1 MQKNNEFEKA
11 LIDLMDILGYNRIPQ
26 NKKTC
31 TNKNCDCEKAKS
43 VKDLYNDYVEKKNNS
58 TSSYKGFKMENI
70 NGENDETTGVKLTYI
85 VPGVDKS
92 ELNISFDDNTC
103 NVTCEKEI
111 MYFGKLDSKVR
122 MKFDVDYTKTT
133 AKLEFGVLE
142 ISLYRAKPVSKVH
155 KIKID

>member
-11 LIDLMDILGYNRIPQ
+11 LIDLMEILGYNRISQ

-31 TNKNCDCEKAKS
+31 TNKNCDCEKTKS
-43 VKDLYNDYVEKKNNS
+43 IKDLYNDYVEKKNTS
-58 TSSYKGFKMENI
+58 FSSYKGFKMENI

-85 VPGVDKS
+85 VPGVNKS

-122 MKFDVDYTKTT
+122 MKFDVDHTKTV
-133 AKLEFGVLE
+133 AKLDLGVLE
-142 ISLYRAKPVSKVH
+142 ISLFRVKPVSKIH

>member
-11 LIDLMDILGYNRIPQ
+11 LIDLMEVLGYNHISQ

-31 TNKNCDCEKAKS
+31 TNKNCDCEKNKS
-43 VKDLYNDYVEKKNNS
+43 LKDLYNDFVERKNPS

-70 NGENDETTGVKLTYI
+70 TGESDETIGVKLTYI

-122 MKFDVDYTKTT
+122 MKFDVDHTKTV
-133 AKLEFGVLE
+133 AKLDLGVLE
-142 ISLYRAKPVSKVH
+142 ISLYRAKPVSKIH